1 MTGCGRLAIRRRPP
15 DSTLKGGAHSVV
27 NIGMPLGLSEVMRL
41 MVETAIS
48 GQFGGE
54 AFNRGDYV
62 EAAHH
67 YTKAIRVEK
76 DQARLA
82 RLCLLLGRCELEN
95 NQYDRAEEALQQ
107 AGRIYSYVTCE
118 DKNFSLYRITGQSR
132 RLQHGCMPPGFRRPS
147 TRILRKLI
155 TWLLN
160 SITLTTVTR
169 PQSILRCLKSIIMG
183 DPKTQRS
190 SGKRPSSML
199 SRSRL
204 VLVRRIIWDATW
216 STMNVTGDRLHGI
229 TTKRRGYGPKG
240 NRDPIAFSKE
250 GAK

>member
-1 MTGCGRLAIRRRPP
+1 
-15 DSTLKGGAHSVV
+15 VV

-48 GQFGGE
+48 GQLGGE

-118 DKNFSLYRITGQSR
+118 DKKLFSLSDNWAI
-132 RLQHGCMPPGFRRPS
+132 PS
-147 TRILRKLI
+147 FTAWVHA
-155 TWLLN
+155 TWLPETEYENIEKAYNLVIKLN
-160 SITLTTVTR
+160 HPDYRYEAAVHLAVLEIDHNGRPENAKKLWEEAFVNAESIATR
-169 PQSILRCLKSIIMG
+169 A
-183 DPKTQRS
+183 RS
-190 SGKRPSSML
+190 AYNLGRYMEYYERDRRSAARYYNEAKRLWPEGE
-199 SRSRL
+199 SRPD
-204 VLVRRIIWDATW
+204 RIQ
-216 STMNVTGDRLHGI
+216 
-229 TTKRRGYGPKG
+229 
-240 NRDPIAFSKE
+240 
-250 GAK
+250 